1 MASLTILIGSSR
13 VGVCVWVVPGARDC
27 RRANRGSLFLVVFR
41 GSYLWAL
48 DMELAVLGLR
58 LIRWEPLVY
67 VLRINKQRPE
77 CGLKPTGLGSNCCRA
92 VRKALYD
99 LAPAY
104 LRFTVSPFC
113 RQVFQHAAGSFLNL
127 TCLVSVNAF
136 LRAVPPVLCA
146 SPSLTCAVG
155 TQVRFSLF
163 S

>member
-41 GSYLWAL
+41 GSYLWAS

-67 VLRINKQRPE
+67 VLRINKQRPA
-77 CGLKPTGLGSNCCRA
+77 CGLKTTGLGSNCCTA
-92 VRKALYD
+92 VHKALCD

-104 LRFTVSPFC
+104 LCFTVSPVC
-113 RQVFQHAAGSFLNL
+113 RQVLQHAAGSFLNL
-127 TCLVSVNAF
+127 TYLVSVNT
-136 LRAVPPVLCA
+136 VLCA
-146 SPSLTCAVG
+146 VPRALC
-155 TQVRFSLF
+155 LPLPD
-163 S
+163 